1 MSLDKRRLTES
12 RNRDLD
18 EELSAIVPF
27 VADTLPA
34 VKNSVEQAGIDWPA
48 HELAA
53 TLLDNLIPDICQ
65 HEENQPMT
73 STKQHSGRGAR
84 RLTRA
89 ISIAAV
95 TLFVAGNGQAE
106 GGQVSLAA
114 VEYREGHNEAAI
126 ARRAEF
132 MGRMEGGL
140 AIITSADRSQPN
152 RYEFYT
158 EDTEHKDF
166 VFLTGIYDSQPPGH
180 VLVLNPDGDSYREV
194 LYTDMD
200 PAEAS
205 RLSGIDQVFP
215 RDRFLEHMS
224 SALSDY
230 RNLRIT
236 QLRFKEVASDFA
248 RGWGN
253 DSKILYINYPRFTNL
268 NEPRNPRLDFVN
280 RMQAAT
286 SELIVRDAGD
296 LLDPMRMIIDDFG
309 MKNLKRAIEITGKG
323 LMEGMK
329 TAEPGLTTLQV
340 MYTVDYVYRLNGA
353 DLGFLTG
360 VSPASNMNEEIKWE
374 TTAEEE
380 AARKGDARILAG
392 SLVHFDTGA
401 SMNHYSADIQRT
413 VPADGKFTEEQKR
426 IYQVVLDVQKA
437 VISEVRPG
445 VAWHELQDLATQML
459 KDAGGWDESYTYG
472 IGHFIG
478 MEVHEHGD
486 YVGPLMPGMV
496 IAIEQ
501 GAVVNGTRVA
511 FEDDVL
517 VTRSGH
523 EWLTRFIP
531 IEIDDVEALL
541 EEEKLVRPKAV
552 LDVE

>member
-1 MSLDKRRLTES
+1 MIIIKQRVSEVVRCPGRV
-12 RNRDLD
+12 
-18 EELSAIVPF
+18 SAF
-27 VADTLPA
+27 VALLFAAANA
-34 VKNSVEQAGIDWPA
+34 V
-48 HELAA
+48 AA
-53 TLLDNLIPDICQ
+53 
-65 HEENQPMT
+65 
-73 STKQHSGRGAR
+73 
-84 RLTRA
+84 
-89 ISIAAV
+89 
-95 TLFVAGNGQAE
+95 
-106 GGQVSLAA
+106 GGQTSLAA
-114 VEYREGHNEAAI
+114 VEYREGHRDAAI
-126 ARRAEF
+126 ERRAGLME
-132 MGRMEGGL
+132 RMEGGL

-158 EDTEHKDF
+158 DDTENKDF
-166 VFLTGIYDSQPPGH
+166 VFLTGIYDAQPPGH
-180 VLVLNPDGDSYREV
+180 VLVLNPDGDAYREV

-200 PAEAS
+200 PAQAR
-205 RLSGIDQVFP
+205 RLSGIDHVYP

-224 SALSDY
+224 SALNDY

-253 DSKILYINYPRFTNL
+253 DDKILYVNYPRFTNL
-268 NEPRNPRLDFVN
+268 KEPRNPRLDFVE

-296 LLDPMRMIIDDFG
+296 LLDPMRMIIDEFG
-309 MKNLKRAIEITGKG
+309 MKNLKRAIEITGQG

-329 TAEPGLTTLQV
+329 VAEPGLTTLQV

-353 DLGFLTG
+353 HLGFPTG
-360 VSPASNMNEEIKWE
+360 VSPASKVNEEIKWE

-380 AARKGDARILAG
+380 AARKGDARIMPG

-401 SMNHYSADIQRT
+401 SMNHYSADVQRT
-413 VPADGKFTEEQKR
+413 VPADGKFTDEQRR
-426 IYQVVLDVQKA
+426 IYEVVLEVQKA
-437 VISEVRPG
+437 VISKVRPG
-445 VAWHELQDLATQML
+445 VTWHELQDLAMRML

-501 GAVVNGTRVA
+501 GAVVDGTRVA
-511 FEDDVL
+511 FEDDIL
-517 VTRSGH
+517 VTGTGH

-531 IEIDDVEALL
+531 IEIDEVEALL
-541 EEEKLVRPKAV
+541 SEEKRVRPRAI
-552 LDVE
+552 LE

>member
-1 MSLDKRRLTES
+1 ML
-12 RNRDLD
+12 
-18 EELSAIVPF
+18 VPI

-34 VKNSVEQAGIDWPA
+34 LKNSVEQAGIDWPA
-48 HELAA
+48 DELAA
-53 TLLDNLIPDICQ
+53 TLADNLIPDIRQ

-73 STKQHSGRGAR
+73 STKQHSARAAR
-84 RLTRA
+84 RLARA
-89 ISIAAV
+89 TSIAAA
-95 TLFVAGNGQAE
+95 TLFVAGNGQAA

-114 VEYREGHNEAAI
+114 VEYREGHKEAAV
-126 ARRAEF
+126 ARRAEL

-158 EDTEHKDF
+158 DDTEHKDF

-180 VLVLNPDGDSYREV
+180 VLVLNPGGNTYRVV

-200 PAEAS
+200 PPEAS
-205 RLSGIDQVFP
+205 RLSGIDHVFP

-224 SALSDY
+224 SALNDY

-236 QLRFKEVASDFA
+236 QLRFKEVPSDFA

-253 DSKILYINYPRFTNL
+253 DNKILYINYPRFTNL
-268 NEPRNPRLDFVN
+268 NEPRNPRLDFVD

-296 LLDPMRMIIDDFG
+296 LLDPMRMVIDDFG
-309 MKNLKRAIEITGKG
+309 MKNLKRAIEITGQG

-329 TAEPGLTTLQV
+329 AAQPGLTTLQV

-360 VSPASNMNEEIKWE
+360 VSPASNMNEAIKWE

-380 AARKGDARILAG
+380 AARKGDARILPG

-413 VPADGKFTEEQKR
+413 VPADGKFTKEQKR

-517 VTRSGH
+517 VTTNGH

-531 IEIDDVEALL
+531 IEIEDVEALL

>member
-1 MSLDKRRLTES
+1 MTSPTLR
-12 RNRDLD
+12 
-18 EELSAIVPF
+18 SASAAHRF
-27 VADTLPA
+27 V
-34 VKNSVEQAGIDWPA
+34 QAAAIT
-48 HELAA
+48 AA
-53 TLLDNLIPDICQ
+53 TLFVSGNALAAGG
-65 HEENQPMT
+65 HT
-73 STKQHSGRGAR
+73 SLQ
-84 RLTRA
+84 
-89 ISIAAV
+89 
-95 TLFVAGNGQAE
+95 
-106 GGQVSLAA
+106 A
-114 VEYREGHNEAAI
+114 VEYREGHREAAI
-126 ARRAEF
+126 ERRAEL
-132 MGRMEGGL
+132 MERMEGGL

-158 EDTEHKDF
+158 DDTEHKDF
-166 VFLTGIYDSQPPGH
+166 VFLTGIYDSHPPGH
-180 VLVLNPDGDSYREV
+180 ILVLNPGGDKYREV
-194 LYTDMD
+194 LYTNMD
-200 PAEAS
+200 PEYAS
-205 RLSGIDQVFP
+205 GLSGIEHVFP

-253 DSKILYINYPRFTNL
+253 DNKILYVNYPRFTNL
-268 NEPRNPRLDFVN
+268 NEPRNPRLDFVD

-286 SELIVRDAGD
+286 SELVVRDAGD
-296 LLDPMRMIIDDFG
+296 LLDPMRMIIDEFG
-309 MKNLKRAIEITGKG
+309 MKNLKRAIEITGQG

-329 TAEPGLTTLQV
+329 AAEPGLNTLQV

-380 AARKGDARILAG
+380 AARKGDARILPG

-401 SMNHYSADIQRT
+401 SVNHYSADVQRT
-413 VPADGKFTEEQKR
+413 VPADGKFTDEQRR
-426 IYQVVLDVQKA
+426 IYEVVLDVQKA
-437 VISEVRPG
+437 VINEVRPG
-445 VAWHELQDLATQML
+445 VTWQELHDLAMKML
-459 KDAGGWDESYTYG
+459 KDAGGWDESYHYG

-496 IAIEQ
+496 LAIEQ
-501 GAVVNGTRVA
+501 GAVVDGTRVA

-517 VTRSGH
+517 VTERGH

-531 IEIDDVEALL
+531 IEIDEVEALL
-541 EEEKLVRPKAV
+541 EDDKLVEPKVV
-552 LDVE
+552 LGVD

>member
-1 MSLDKRRLTES
+1 MTSPKQRSAEAARR
-12 RNRDLD
+12 
-18 EELSAIVPF
+18 IVQ
-27 VADTLPA
+27 VASIA
-34 VKNSVEQAGIDWPA
+34 
-48 HELAA
+48 AA
-53 TLLDNLIPDICQ
+53 TLFLTGNALATGG
-65 HEENQPMT
+65 HT
-73 STKQHSGRGAR
+73 SLQ
-84 RLTRA
+84 
-89 ISIAAV
+89 
-95 TLFVAGNGQAE
+95 
-106 GGQVSLAA
+106 A
-114 VEYREGHNEAAI
+114 VEYREGHREAAI
-126 ARRAEF
+126 ERRAEL
-132 MGRMEGGL
+132 MERMEGGL

-158 EDTEHKDF
+158 DDTEHKDF
-166 VFLTGIYDSQPPGH
+166 VFLTGIYDSHPPGH
-180 VLVLNPDGDSYREV
+180 VLVLNPGGDKYREV

-200 PAEAS
+200 PEYVS
-205 RLSGIDQVFP
+205 RLSGIEHVFP

-253 DSKILYINYPRFTNL
+253 DNKILYVNYPRFTNL
-268 NEPRNPRLDFVN
+268 NEPRNPRLDFVD

-286 SELIVRDAGD
+286 SELDVRDAGD

-309 MKNLKRAIEITGKG
+309 MKNLKRAIEITGQG

-329 TAEPGLTTLQV
+329 AAEPGLNTLQV

-380 AARKGDARILAG
+380 AARKGDARILPG

-401 SMNHYSADIQRT
+401 SLNHYSADVQRT
-413 VPADGKFTEEQKR
+413 VPADGKFTDEQRR
-426 IYQVVLDVQKA
+426 IYEVVLDVQKA
-437 VISEVRPG
+437 VINEVRPG
-445 VAWHELQDLATQML
+445 VTWQELHDLAMKML
-459 KDAGGWDESYTYG
+459 RDAGGWDESYHYG

-496 IAIEQ
+496 LAIEQ
-501 GAVVNGTRVA
+501 GAVVDGTRVA
-511 FEDDVL
+511 FEDDIL
-517 VTRSGH
+517 VTEDGH

-531 IEIDDVEALL
+531 IEIDEVEALR
-541 EEEKLVRPKAV
+541 EEDKLVEPKVV
-552 LDVE
+552 LGLD